1 MYKLTASVLTP
12 KTEKELTSQMNKKN
26 KLNSNTLRWKIKAK

>member
-12 KTEKELTSQMNKKN
+12 KTEKELTSQMNKKD
-26 KLNSNTLRWKIKAK
+26 KLISNYPKWKRRAK